1 MSQGDRV
8 YDEEPVLLL
17 VEDDPLARQAVARLL
32 LPRDVHQAGSAAEAL
47 AAVATRSDWT
57 GLIVDVGLP
66 EGNLAGLHLLRTLR
80 ETLPDIPAVI
90 LTGQL
95 KEEIVHTLSLLRAD
109 YLMKPAGREKLAW
122 FLGKV
127 DAHLRRFDAIVERAS
142 ARYDLSARQAEIVRW
157 FLERKSVDAYLAHAS
172 ISRSTFNKHR
182 DAILAKTGDRGLH
195 TLVARLLA
203 EALGEG

>member
-1 MSQGDRV
+1 
-8 YDEEPVLLL
+8 
-17 VEDDPLARQAVARLL
+17 
-32 LPRDVHQAGSAAEAL
+32 VHEAGSAAEAI

-80 ETLPDIPAVI
+80 ETLPEIPAVI

-95 KEEIVHTLSLLRAD
+95 REEIVHTLSLYRAD

-127 DAHLRRFDAIVERAS
+127 DAHARRFDAVLERAIL
-142 ARYDLSARQAEIVRW
+142 RYDLSARQAEIVRW
-157 FLERKSVDAYLAHAS
+157 FLERKSVDEYLAHAN
-172 ISRSTFNKHR
+172 ISRGTFNKHSE
-182 DAILAKTGDRGLH
+182 AIRAKTGDRTLLD
-195 TLVARLLA
+195 LVARLLS
-203 EALGEG
+203 EALARE